1 MERHRMAEH
10 TRYERLYGL
19 FLAYAALLALFGLIM
34 DTPVNILRGL
44 STIILTEDAL
54 ITDYVLI
61 AGPGAA
67 LVNSALVTAIS
78 TLILRRSGEPF
89 NGFSPVVVGLMSGF
103 SLFGKN
109 FVNIWPI
116 LLGTFLYAKSR
127 REPVGKYAPVGLLA
141 TALAPVVSYIAL
153 DNGWGTPLAGGL
165 VGILIGFIMPPL
177 SAYTYKIQNGMNLY
191 NVGFACGLVA
201 FILVPLMGSMGATP
215 ATRYHWATGYD
226 LTFGIALGLLCVACC
241 LAGLFCTKHPLWA
254 TWAGYRRLLQ
264 DSGRAPSD
272 FLRMFGAGPVL
283 LNTGINGL
291 ISMAFILCSGG
302 DLNGPTVG
310 GILTIMGFS
319 AFGKHAF
326 NIIPVMAGVFL
337 GGLVMH
343 WSLSDSAVQL
353 ACLFCTTLAPISGY
367 FGWPFGV
374 LAGFLH
380 SSVVLYTGTPV
391 AGMNLYNNGFSG
403 GLVAIVLYPVI
414 IAVVRHRKPTLVD
427 QDYFDPLEHD
437 EPVVPPVPTPS
448 QRRRTCDPG
457 PSPRRIL
464 LSMPIPA
471 EASPRR
477 ETPPPFVVFQANC
490 SLISVFPAS
499 IPSSRVFFLVL
510 KHNSV
515 LNICPLPFF
524 FSSRHLFHFFFR
536 FIFLTLP

>member
-1 MERHRMAEH
+1 MGRHSMAEH

-19 FLAYAALLALFGLIM
+19 FLAYAALLALFGLTL
-34 DTPVNILRGL
+34 DTPAVILRGL

-141 TALAPVVSYIAL
+141 TALSPVVSYIAL
-153 DNGWGTPLAGGL
+153 DNGWGTPLAGCL
-165 VGILIGFIMPPL
+165 VGVLIGFIMPPL

-226 LTFGIALGLLCVACC
+226 LTFGIALGLLCAACC

-319 AFGKHAF
+319 AFGQARLQHH
-326 NIIPVMAGVFL
+326 PSHGRRVF
-337 GGLVMH
+337 GRIGDALVPQR
-343 WSLSDSAVQL
+343 LRDP
-353 ACLFCTTLAPISGY
+353 ACLPVLHHSGPDLRLFRLA
-367 FGWPFGV
+367 
-374 LAGFLH
+374 LRRAGRVSPLLRGAVH
-380 SSVVLYTGTPV
+380 RHPGGRHEPV
-391 AGMNLYNNGFSG
+391 QQRLLRRSG
-403 GLVAIVLYPVI
+403 GHRPLPHHH
-414 IAVVRHRKPTLVD
+414 RHRPPPQAHSGGSGL
-427 QDYFDPLEHD
+427 FRPSGARRACDPAGPPRHHRGGGSVIHPALAL
-437 EPVVPPVPTPS
+437 PARAVPPT
-448 QRRRTCDPG
+448 
-457 PSPRRIL
+457 
-464 LSMPIPA
+464 PA
-471 EASPRR
+471 EVSPIM
-477 ETPPPFVVFQANC
+477 ETPPPVFY
-490 SLISVFPAS
+490 
-499 IPSSRVFFLVL
+499 FF
-510 KHNSV
+510 K
-515 LNICPLPFF
+515 
-524 FSSRHLFHFFFR
+524 
-536 FIFLTLP
+536 

>member
-1 MERHRMAEH
+1 M
-10 TRYERLYGL
+10 RYKKLYPAVICFCV
-19 FLAYAALLALFGLIM
+19 FLAAIGLVLG
-34 DTPVNILRGL
+34 DPSTVLPGL
-44 STIILTEDAL
+44 WKIIVTEDAL
-54 ITDYVLI
+54 ITDYVKI
-61 AGPGAA
+61 AGVSAA
-67 LVNSALVTAIS
+67 LVNSALVTLVS
-78 TLILRRSGEPF
+78 LLLLYLSKEPP
-89 NGFSPVVVGLMSGF
+89 NGFTLVELGLMAGF

-109 FVNIWPI
+109 IVNIWPI
-116 LLGTFLYAKSR
+116 IAGTFLYAKAR
-127 REPVGKYAPVGLLA
+127 REPFGKYVSVSLLA
-141 TALAPVVSYIAL
+141 TALAPVVSYVAL
-153 DNGWGTPLAGGL
+153 DNGFGNLWWGIAVGL
-165 VGILIGFIMPPL
+165 LIGFVLPPL

-437 EPVVPPVPTPS
+437 EPVVPPVPHAITEEE
-448 QRRRTCDPG
+448 D
-457 PSPRRIL
+457 L
-464 LSMPIPA
+464 
-471 EASPRR
+471 
-477 ETPPPFVVFQANC
+477 
-490 SLISVFPAS
+490 
-499 IPSSRVFFLVL
+499 
-510 KHNSV
+510 
-515 LNICPLPFF
+515 
-524 FSSRHLFHFFFR
+524 
-536 FIFLTLP
+536 

>member
-1 MERHRMAEH
+1 MTTRLHPHQHDRYRRMP
-10 TRYERLYGL
+10 RYFWL
-19 FLAYAALLALFGLIM
+19 FAALQLLAALLLDSPG
-34 DTPVNILRGL
+34 NILRGL
-44 STIILTEDAL
+44 RTIVYTEDAL
-54 ITDYVLI
+54 ITDYIAV

-67 LVNSALVTAIS
+67 LCNAALVTAI
-78 TLILRRSGEPF
+78 TLCLLYFSNETF
-89 NGFSPVVVGLMSGF
+89 NGTTQLEVGLMSGF
-103 SLFGKN
+103 ALFGKN

-116 LLGTFLYAKSR
+116 LAGSFLYARFR
-127 REPVGKYAPVGLLA
+127 REPLGTYIHIGLLT
-141 TALAPVVSYIAL
+141 TALSPLVSYIAL
-153 DNGWGTPLAGGL
+153 DNGWGNVYSAVA
-165 VGILIGFIMPPL
+165 VGVLIGFIMPPL
-177 SAYTYKIQNGMNLY
+177 SSYTYRIQNGMNLY

-437 EPVVPPVPTPS
+437 EPVVPPVPHAITEEE
-448 QRRRTCDPG
+448 D
-457 PSPRRIL
+457 L
-464 LSMPIPA
+464 
-471 EASPRR
+471 
-477 ETPPPFVVFQANC
+477 
-490 SLISVFPAS
+490 
-499 IPSSRVFFLVL
+499 
-510 KHNSV
+510 
-515 LNICPLPFF
+515 
-524 FSSRHLFHFFFR
+524 
-536 FIFLTLP
+536 